1 MNFNPKA
8 RFKKVKIVI
17 LIIWKLKEFREM
29 GEFWPNEENQVW
41 VGDFND
47 EARRL
52 ANHQLYFA
60 NPSDVNLVLLL
71 DQFDNSIDLDLLI
84 FVTLFNLYK

>member
-1 MNFNPKA
+1 MEETKLNFSPKA

-47 EARRL
+47 EACKSKWC
-52 ANHQLYFA
+52 QLGVIA
-60 NPSDVNLVLLL
+60 GSDGQLNWPWLVNFCHFV
-71 DQFDNSIDLDLLI
+71 QF
-84 FVTLFNLYK
+84 V